1 MFNNVR
7 VFMLNNELDVQ
18 VSDTTMLN
26 SSNKVWQKN
35 ILYAGKKR

>member
-18 VSDTTMLN
+18 VSDPGSCPGQAATL
-26 SSNKVWQKN
+26 
-35 ILYAGKKR
+35 LYDPMKEEF